1 MLAPVVSP
9 SKPSVRSFSTDVVRG
24 LERSPKELPCKY
36 FYDKRGSLLFDEI
49 CKTDDYY
56 LTRAETGLLE
66 AHVGTLV
73 RAMGPGATLVELGSG
88 SSHKT
93 QLLLDRATDL
103 ARYVPIDISAR
114 HLEETAQALRA
125 RYPRIEVRPL
135 ALDYAAPLPALD
147 GIAADG
153 GRRVVFFPG
162 SSIGNFEP
170 AGARRL
176 LAEMANVAGPE
187 GLVIVGVD
195 VPKDAAVIE
204 RAYNDRAGVTAR
216 FNRNLL
222 ERINREL
229 HGDFDVKRFAHRAE
243 WQAEPCRVEMQ
254 LVSEAPQ
261 RVTVGGRA
269 FEFGAGEAIVT
280 EHCYKW
286 SPERFAALAE
296 RADLRSEEVLFDERR
311 LVSMHILRPLNP
323 GRSSAR

>member
-1 MLAPVVSP
+1 MLEPVVSP
-9 SKPSVRSFSTDVVRG
+9 SKLSSRSFAADVVRG
-24 LERSPKELPCKY
+24 LGQSPKELPCKY

-49 CKTDDYY
+49 CKTTDYY
-56 LTRAETGLLE
+56 LTRAETSLLE
-66 AHVGTLV
+66 THRGALV
-73 RAMGPGATLVELGSG
+73 RAIGAGATLVELGSG

-93 QLLLDRATDL
+93 RLILDRATEL

-114 HLEETAQALRA
+114 HLEETAQGLRA
-125 RYPRIEVRPL
+125 RYPRLDVQPL
-135 ALDYAAPLPALD
+135 ALDYAAPLPPLE
-147 GIAADG
+147 GVLSGG

-170 AGARRL
+170 SGARRL
-176 LAEMANVAGPE
+176 LAEMAKVAGPE

-195 VPKDAAVIE
+195 VPKDAPVIE
-204 RAYNDRAGVTAR
+204 RAYNDGDGVTAR
-216 FNRNLL
+216 FNLNLL

-243 WQAEPCRVEMQ
+243 WQAESCRVEMR

-261 RVTVGGRA
+261 RVTVGGRS
-269 FEFGAGEAIVT
+269 FDFGAGEPIVT

-296 RADLRSEEVLFDERR
+296 RASLRSEEVLFDERR
-311 LVSMHILRPLNP
+311 LVSMHILRPSP
-323 GRSSAR
+323 REGS

>member
-1 MLAPVVSP
+1 MLDPVVSP
-9 SKPSVRSFSTDVVRG
+9 SKPSVRSFSIDVVRG
-24 LERSPKELPCKY
+24 LSRTPKELPCKY

-49 CKTDDYY
+49 CKTADYY

-66 AHVGTLV
+66 THADTLV
-73 RAMGPGATLVELGSG
+73 AAMGPGATLVELGSG

-93 QLLLDRATDL
+93 RLILDRATEL

-125 RYPRIEVRPL
+125 RYPALDVCPL
-135 ALDYAAPLPALD
+135 VLDYAAPLPSLD
-147 GIAADG
+147 EILRGP

-176 LAEMANVAGPE
+176 LAEMAAVAGPS
-187 GLVIVGVD
+187 GLVTVGVD
-195 VPKDAAVIE
+195 VPKERAVIE

-254 LVSEAPQ
+254 LVSEVAQ
-261 RVTVGGRA
+261 RVTVGGRT
-269 FEFGAGEAIVT
+269 FDFDAGESIVT

-296 RADLRSEEVLFDERR
+296 RAGLRSEEVLFDERS
-311 LVSMHILRPLNP
+311 LVSMHLLRPVAHA
-323 GRSSAR
+323 GS

>member
-1 MLAPVVSP
+1 MLESAMSP
-9 SKPSVRSFSTDVVRG
+9 SKLSMRAFAADVVRG
-24 LERSPKELPCKY
+24 LAQTPKELPCKY

-49 CKTDDYY
+49 CKTADYY
-56 LTRAETGLLE
+56 LTRAETSLLE
-66 AHVGTLV
+66 IHRDALV
-73 RAMGPGATLVELGSG
+73 KAIGAGATLVEFGSG

-93 QLLLDRATDL
+93 RLILDRATEL

-125 RYPRIEVRPL
+125 RYPRLDVRPL
-135 ALDYAAPLPALD
+135 ALDYAAPLPSLD
-147 GIAADG
+147 GVLSAG
-153 GRRVVFFPG
+153 RRRVVFFPG

-176 LAEMANVAGPE
+176 LAEMAKVAGAE

-195 VPKDAAVIE
+195 VPKDAPVIV
-204 RAYNDRAGVTAR
+204 RAYNDREGVTAR

-229 HGDFDVKRFAHRAE
+229 AGDFDVKRFVHRAE

-254 LVSEAPQ
+254 LVSEVAQ

-286 SPERFAALAE
+286 SPDRFAALAE
-296 RADLRSEEVLFDERR
+296 RAALRSEEVLFDERG
-311 LVSMHILRPLNP
+311 LVSMHILRP
-323 GRSSAR
+323 RARAGS